1 MNPLHKNFTFF
12 FYKVNMTRRELFEMQ
27 QKKILIVE
35 DDKKIALVLRDYLEK
50 ENFRV
55 TLLHRG
61 DGVLHNFRANPPDA
75 ILLDILLPGE
85 DGLEVFKKLR
95 AISNVPILF
104 ITARIENADRLLGLE
119 MGADD
124 YICKPFMP
132 REVVA
137 RVKAVL
143 RRAQF
148 SPEGGGILVSGPIA
162 VDLSKRQATIFESEL
177 QLTPVEFELLRLFI
191 SRPGQVFTRNDLIAA
206 VRGAN
211 FIGFDRTVDSH
222 ICNLRKKIS
231 ERLPEENLI
240 HTVYGIGYSF
250 RAAQDL

>member
-1 MNPLHKNFTFF
+1 MPT
-12 FYKVNMTRRELFEMQ
+12 
-27 QKKILIVE
+27 QKIMIVE
-35 DDKKIALVLRDYLEK
+35 DDEKIALVLKDYLEQEDFK
-50 ENFRV
+50 
-55 TLLHRG
+55 TTILHRG
-61 DGVLHNFRANPPDA
+61 DEVLQNFRANPPDA

-85 DGLEVFKKLR
+85 NGLQVFRKLR
-95 AISNVPILF
+95 GISNVPVLF
-104 ITARIENADRLLGLE
+104 ITAKIEDADRLLGLE

-143 RRAQF
+143 RRTHF
-148 SPEGGGILVSGPIA
+148 NPRDSGILVSGPIS
-162 VDLSKRQATIFESEL
+162 VDTSTRHVTINESEL

-191 SRPGQVFTRNDLIAA
+191 SRPGQVFTRNDLVAE

-211 FIGFDRTVDSH
+211 FCGFDRTVDSH

-231 ERLPEENLI
+231 DRLPNENLI

-250 RAAQDL
+250 SAPQDS